1 MLGAAFKPESVVN
14 NAIDKYDIPN
24 CGDQTVFVQGRQRT
38 VPQVRL
44 SQSHVLHKSS
54 FPALGA

>member
-24 CGDQTVFVQGRQRT
+24 CGDQTVFVQGQQRT
-38 VPQVRL
+38 VPQVR
-44 SQSHVLHKSS
+44 
-54 FPALGA
+54 